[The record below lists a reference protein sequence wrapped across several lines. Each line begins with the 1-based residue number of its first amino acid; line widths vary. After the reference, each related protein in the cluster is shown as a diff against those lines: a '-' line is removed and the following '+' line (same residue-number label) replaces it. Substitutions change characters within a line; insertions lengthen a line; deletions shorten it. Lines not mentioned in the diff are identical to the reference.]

1 MGTGNQPIPMKN
13 KSTYQLLV
21 NSESEEKG
29 RSIFETAVY
38 STVVLA
44 TALSIWA
51 FASGDV
57 VTPGMGRVDG
67 GNEAGLAVKAQAEQ
81 PIVIA
86 ARN

>member
-1 MGTGNQPIPMKN
+1 MKN
-13 KSTYQLLV
+13 KSTYSLLV
-21 NSESEEKG
+21 NADSEEKG

-44 TALSIWA
+44 TAMSVWA

-57 VTPGMGRVDG
+57 VTPGMGRGDA
-67 GNEAGLAVKAQAEQ
+67 GNEAGFTIKAQAEQ

-86 ARN
+86 SRN